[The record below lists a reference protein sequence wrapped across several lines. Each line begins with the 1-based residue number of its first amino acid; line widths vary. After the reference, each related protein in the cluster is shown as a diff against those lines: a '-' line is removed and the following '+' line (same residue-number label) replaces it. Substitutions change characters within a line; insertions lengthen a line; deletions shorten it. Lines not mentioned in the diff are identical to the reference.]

1 MTIKQENLK
10 QHLDTL
16 EQKNSGR
23 DVDGNHYVIVA
34 SNDGMIREDKP
45 FDTVII
51 YVLAVRVGDAL
62 DEDNCLPLYQLEWH
76 YGSAEFQQ
84 IMEKYDNDWG
94 ALDWTKP
101 TRATLAEGR
110 LYDLENDEVV

>member
-1 MTIKQENLK
+1 M
-10 QHLDTL
+10 

-34 SNDGMIREDKP
+34 SNDEMIIGDG
-45 FDTVII
+45 FSDTVII

-76 YGSAEFQQ
+76 YGRAEFQQ

-101 TRATLAEGR
+101 TRATLMKGR
-110 LYDLENDEVV
+110 VYDLENDKVV